1 MVEFINYL
9 RVIAT
14 VLITNSHYANIW
26 PISAMASGGLL
37 GNIIFFAASG
47 FCLYKIK
54 DNFGKWF
61 LKRFLR
67 IYPVMILFTLLMW
80 LVGPYSQY
88 DTTWLFLFPTHY
100 VFIVWIMACYVV
112 YYFVAYFQNKYP
124 NKKIMEF
131 TLLGVLVAYIA
142 VYAIFIDK
150 SAYVIDQ
157 VEQPFILFLYFTS
170 MLLGALLRKYK
181 EKFARLKWYTVV
193 LAVLSVGIY
202 FASKFVFDRYS
213 NLAFL
218 QIINQFIILLALF
231 FIFTTFMG
239 LETKLQK
246 LNGKWKSVVKFI
258 AGLTLHI
265 YIVQYVIIGWFY
277 HLVFPLNFFVVTAL
291 ILVMATALYFVEK
304 YVKLGIVMLIKLI
317 KDKCFKNSVQVEQTD
332 NIETIAE
339 QSVKETAEI
348 QVGGKS
354 DAEN

>member
-9 RVIAT
+9 RVFAT
-14 VLITNSHYANIW
+14 ILITNSHYAGIW
-26 PISAMASGGLL
+26 PVSAMASGGLL

-47 FCLYKIK
+47 FCLFKIK
-54 DNFGKWF
+54 ENFGKWF

-112 YYFVAYFQNKYP
+112 YYVVAYFQNKYP
-124 NKKIMEF
+124 NKKIAEF
-131 TLLGVLVAYIA
+131 ALIGILLAHIA
-142 VYAIFIDK
+142 VYLIFVDK

-157 VEQPFILFLYFTS
+157 VEQPFILFLYMMS
-170 MLLGALLRKYK
+170 MLMGALLRKYQ
-181 EKFARLKWYTVV
+181 EKFKKLKWYTVA
-193 LAVLSVGIY
+193 LAVVFVGAY
-202 FASKFVFDRYS
+202 FASKFVLDRYS

-218 QIINQFIILLALF
+218 QIFNQYIILGALF

-239 LETKLQK
+239 LEEKLQK
-246 LNGKWKSVVKFI
+246 LNGKWKGVIKFI
-258 AGLTLHI
+258 ASLTLHI
-265 YIVQYVIIGWFY
+265 YIVQYVIIGWFS

-291 ILVMATALYFVEK
+291 ILVMATALYFAEK
-304 YVKLGIVMLIKLI
+304 YIKLGIVMLVKLI
-317 KDKCFKNSVQVEQTD
+317 KEKCLKNNTQK
-332 NIETIAE
+332 ETITE
-339 QSVKETAEI
+339 QSVEETAEI
-348 QVGGKS
+348 QIGEEKS